1 MKNSEDIDSN
11 KLNLNEINTNN
22 CDNKSDLIKNNDEDG
37 YDIIEEK
44 IIDARSG
51 CCALCFILV
60 SFFLIIGFI
69 VGIWLFFGLVSNQQ
83 FWLCIISAIL
93 TFFLLSCLIF
103 LFYSFGGFFINEL
116 NEAHV
121 CILFGKYVGTVKKNG
136 FLFVNPFYSHR
147 TISLKSNNLNGAV
160 IKVNDKVGN
169 PVMMGCVVVWRVKD
183 TSKAMFEV
191 EDYKEYVRIQSECAV
206 RYLGCKFPYE
216 KVHEND
222 ICLRS
227 GEHEVNR
234 VLMNELS
241 ERLAH
246 AGIEVEE
253 ARITELS
260 YANEIANVMLK
271 RQAADAVVAAREKIV
286 QGAVS
291 IVGHA
296 INALKDNEICK
307 MSREKK
313 VQLVSNLMVVLCG
326 ESQQGGNISSNS
338 SSASRLQEGIHKYF
352 SSK

>member
-1 MKNSEDIDSN
+1 MKNCESDNNE
-11 KLNLNEINTNN
+11 LNLNEINTNN
-22 CDNKSDLIKNNDEDG
+22 INLKNDLIKNNDEGD

-44 IIDARSG
+44 IIDAHSG
-51 CCALCFILV
+51 CCVICVILV
-60 SFFLIIGFI
+60 SFLLIIGI
-69 VGIWLFFGLVSNQQ
+69 IAGIWLYFGLVSNQQ
-83 FWLCIISAIL
+83 IWLCIVSAL
-93 TFFLLSCLIF
+93 VTFILLSLFIF
-103 LFYSFGGFFINEL
+103 LCYSFSGFFINEL

-136 FLFVNPFYSHR
+136 FLFVNPFYSHS

-191 EDYKEYVRIQSECAV
+191 ENYKEYVRIQSECAV

-234 VLMNELS
+234 VLMDELS

-296 INALKDNEICK
+296 INALNDNEICK

-326 ESQQGGNISSNS
+326 ESQQGGNGPSNS
-338 SSASRLQEGIHKYF
+338 SSAPRLQEGIHKYI
-352 SSK
+352 SDV

>member
-1 MKNSEDIDSN
+1 MKNDEMDKN
-11 KLNLNEINTNN
+11 ELNFNEINTNSLN
-22 CDNKSDLIKNNDEDG
+22 IKNDLINNNERND

-44 IIDARSG
+44 IIDAHSG
-51 CCALCFILV
+51 CCMICVIFI
-60 SFFLIIGFI
+60 SFLLILGFI
-69 VGIWLFFGLVSNQQ
+69 VGIWIFFAIGSKQQ
-83 FWLCIISAIL
+83 IWLCIIFVIL
-93 TFFLLSCLIF
+93 TFILLSIF
-103 LFYSFGGFFINEL
+103 ILLCYSFRGFFVNEL

-121 CILFGKYVGTVKKNG
+121 CILFGEYVGTVKKNG
-136 FLFVNPFYSHR
+136 FLFVNPFYTHK

-191 EDYKEYVRIQSECAV
+191 ENYKEYVRIQSECAV

-216 KVHEND
+216 KVNEND

-241 ERLAH
+241 QTLAH

-296 INALKDNEICK
+296 INALNDNEICK
-307 MSREKK
+307 MNREKK
-313 VQLVSNLMVVLCG
+313 VQLVSNLMVILCG
-326 ESQQGGNISSNS
+326 ESQQGGNAPTNS
-338 SSASRLQEGIHKYF
+338 RPRLPEGIHKYIG
-352 SSK
+352 SV

>member
-1 MKNSEDIDSN
+1 M
-11 KLNLNEINTNN
+11 
-22 CDNKSDLIKNNDEDG
+22 
-37 YDIIEEK
+37 
-44 IIDARSG
+44 
-51 CCALCFILV
+51 
-60 SFFLIIGFI
+60 FFF
-69 VGIWLFFGLVSNQQ
+69 VFHFVDFFV
-83 FWLCIISAIL
+83 
-93 TFFLLSCLIF
+93 
-103 LFYSFGGFFINEL
+103 NEL

-121 CILFGKYVGTVKKNG
+121 CILFGEYVGTIKKNG
-136 FLFVNPFYSHR
+136 FLFVNPFYTHK

-191 EDYKEYVRIQSECAV
+191 ENYKEYVRIQSECAV

-216 KVHEND
+216 KVNEND

-241 ERLAH
+241 QTLAH

-296 INALKDNEICK
+296 INALNDNEICK
-307 MSREKK
+307 MNREKK
-313 VQLVSNLMVVLCG
+313 VQLVSNLMVILCG
-326 ESQQGGNISSNS
+326 ESQQGGNAPTNS
-338 SSASRLQEGIHKYF
+338 RPRLPEGIHKYIG
-352 SSK
+352 SV